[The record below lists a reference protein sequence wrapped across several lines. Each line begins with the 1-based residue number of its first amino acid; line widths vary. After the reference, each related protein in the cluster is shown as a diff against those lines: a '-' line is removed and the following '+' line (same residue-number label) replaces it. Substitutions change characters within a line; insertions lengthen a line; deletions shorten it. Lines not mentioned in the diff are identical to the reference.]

1 MTNSFA
7 LDKNNA
13 RLMGVCSGLAKWSG
27 MDLML
32 LRFGLVL
39 VSLFFAP
46 VMILLYLVAGFVAP
60 QR

>member
-32 LRFGLVL
+32 LRSGLVL